1 MFAHIE
7 GIVAEKTADSIVL
20 DAGGV
25 GFELNVS
32 ASTLSAAPAVGE
44 RMKLYCCLSVREDA
58 MELFGFYSRE
68 EKHMYQRLRG
78 VSGVGSR
85 TALQILSSM
94 SVRDLSLALVTGDSA
109 ALCRV
114 PGIGKKTAQRLVLE
128 LKDKVDDE
136 QLTGGGAAVTP
147 KVASAGPEAEAV
159 AALTALGYSGQE
171 AAQAVSRVAG
181 LASTLDEL
189 IFLALRSGGRA

>member
-25 GFELNVS
+25 GVELNVS
-32 ASTLSAAPAVGE
+32 ASTLSAAPALGE

-136 QLTGGGAAVTP
+136 QLTGGAAVAP

-181 LASTLDEL
+181 QASTLDEL

>member
-32 ASTLSAAPAVGE
+32 ASTLSAAPSVGE

-78 VSGVGSR
+78 VSGVGSYCFT
-85 TALQILSSM
+85 TANTSPLTSHEE
-94 SVRDLSLALVTGDSA
+94 SA
-109 ALCRV
+109 SCCMAAKL
-114 PGIGKKTAQRLVLE
+114 
-128 LKDKVDDE
+128 
-136 QLTGGGAAVTP
+136 LTP
-147 KVASAGPEAEAV
+147 VASH
-159 AALTALGYSGQE
+159 ALLFSDQRAN
-171 AAQAVSRVAG
+171 SRSA
-181 LASTLDEL
+181 
-189 IFLALRSGGRA
+189 